1 MDDNGIIA
9 LYWQRSESAIEQTA
23 LRYGGRLCQL
33 ADRILCDREDSE
45 ECVSDTYYKA
55 WQTIPPQRPT
65 YFYAYLA
72 KICRHLAFGILDRRQ
87 AAKRQADVISLSA
100 ELEMCI
106 PDNRREAEAESAGIT
121 RALTEFLAA
130 QDQESRLIFLR
141 RYWFAESIEEI
152 ALRYGITQSKVKTR
166 LHRTRCKLR
175 EYLQKEGIA
184 L

>member
-1 MDDNGIIA
+1 MDDAIIID
-9 LYWQRSESAIEQTA
+9 LYWQRSEDAIRQTELA
-23 LRYGGRLCQL
+23 YGGRLHQL
-33 ADRILCDREDSE
+33 ADRILNDRQDAQ

-65 YFYAYLA
+65 YFFAYLA
-72 KICRHLAFGILDRRQ
+72 KICRHIAFGILDRRQ
-87 AAKRQADVISLSA
+87 AAKRRADVISLSA

-106 PDNRREAEAESAGIT
+106 PDNRREAALEGEEIGQ
-121 RALTEFLAA
+121 ALTRFLTA

-166 LHRTRCKLR
+166 LHRTRGKLR
-175 EYLQKEGIA
+175 EYLEKEGIA

>member
-1 MDDNGIIA
+1 MDDSGIIA

-33 ADRILCDREDSE
+33 AHKILSDREDSE

-55 WQTIPPQRPT
+55 WQTIPPQKPT

-87 AAKRQADVISLSA
+87 AAKRQADVVSLSA

-106 PDNRREAEAESAGIT
+106 PDNRREAQLESSQIAQ
-121 RALTEFLAA
+121 ALTAFLKA
-130 QDQESRLIFLR
+130 QDPESRLIFLR
-141 RYWFAESIEEI
+141 RYWFAESVEEI

-175 EYLQKEGIA
+175 DYLEKEGIA